1 MKFMCLVIV
10 DQALA
15 DKMQPQDWA
24 IMTEQSQAYDR
35 ALVERGVYVH
45 AEALEGAETAR
56 TVRVRGDDAMITDG
70 PFTESKEVIGGFI
83 LVDVADKNAAMEIA
97 RNIPMARLGAVE
109 VRPVMTFS

>member
-10 DQALA
+10 DQDLA
-15 DKMQPQDWA
+15 NTMQPQDWA
-24 IMTEQSQAYDR
+24 VMTERSQAYDR

-45 AEALEGAETAR
+45 AEALESAETAR

-83 LVDVADKNAAMEIA
+83 LVDVADQTAAMQIA

-109 VRPVMTFS
+109 VRPVMNFS